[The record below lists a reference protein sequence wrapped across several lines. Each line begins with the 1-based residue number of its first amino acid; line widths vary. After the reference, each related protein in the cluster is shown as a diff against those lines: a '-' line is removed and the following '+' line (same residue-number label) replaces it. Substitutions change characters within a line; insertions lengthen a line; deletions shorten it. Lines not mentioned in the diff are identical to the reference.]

1 MIFNKGF
8 LHILWRVLL
17 LAMFA
22 LGLSYSLVETDFVVT
37 PAIFGLF
44 ILISIAELFWF
55 LRRQERNWSRFLL
68 SIEHHDFTRNYQQF
82 YESKKLRD
90 AYELI
95 TQSFEQVRRQQES
108 DHLLMK
114 TVLKHLPIGLAC
126 YTAEGEATFVNDP
139 FLALLGKKVAP
150 TVRQMKR
157 QFPEL
162 AEQAFDPQSGPQEFI
177 VTLQSKRLLIKT
189 ESFSLL
195 GFEYK
200 LISMMDVS
208 HTLETHELES
218 YQKLMRVMTHEIM
231 NSATPILSLIRVVNK
246 KLVHASGLQQLSERD
261 QRNVGKSL
269 QAVEERTLGMLEFVE
284 AYRKINKPIQPQ
296 LGSVQTTEMVDD
308 LQPLMDSFKREVT
321 IHQSYQGTLWIDQQL
336 MIQVLIN
343 LIKNAVE
350 AIEHQVD
357 GKVELKVRE
366 VENEVWIEVLDN
378 GSGIKPE
385 NLHQVFVPFYTTK
398 EQGSGIG
405 LALSRKIVKAHGG
418 YLGYEREGAWSCF
431 RIRLLKR
438 AV

>member
-139 FLALLGKKVAP
+139 FLALMGKKVAP

-162 AEQAFDPQSGPQEFI
+162 AE
-177 VTLQSKRLLIKT
+177 
-189 ESFSLL
+189 
-195 GFEYK
+195 
-200 LISMMDVS
+200 
-208 HTLETHELES
+208 
-218 YQKLMRVMTHEIM
+218 
-231 NSATPILSLIRVVNK
+231 
-246 KLVHASGLQQLSERD
+246 
-261 QRNVGKSL
+261 
-269 QAVEERTLGMLEFVE
+269 
-284 AYRKINKPIQPQ
+284 
-296 LGSVQTTEMVDD
+296 
-308 LQPLMDSFKREVT
+308 
-321 IHQSYQGTLWIDQQL
+321 
-336 MIQVLIN
+336 
-343 LIKNAVE
+343 
-350 AIEHQVD
+350 
-357 GKVELKVRE
+357 
-366 VENEVWIEVLDN
+366 
-378 GSGIKPE
+378 
-385 NLHQVFVPFYTTK
+385 
-398 EQGSGIG
+398 
-405 LALSRKIVKAHGG
+405 
-418 YLGYEREGAWSCF
+418 
-431 RIRLLKR
+431 
-438 AV
+438 